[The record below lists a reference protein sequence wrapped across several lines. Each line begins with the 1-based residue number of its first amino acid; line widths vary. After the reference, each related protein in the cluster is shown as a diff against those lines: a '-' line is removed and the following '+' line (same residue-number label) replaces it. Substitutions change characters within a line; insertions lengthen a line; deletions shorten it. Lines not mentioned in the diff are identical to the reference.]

1 MSFVR
6 PTARPV
12 LPLFLLCAGLVTSV
26 VWMTARDARAT
37 SPAAPTANEPL
48 EQAMRQINGAGKALG
63 RGITADNRDESLT
76 QIVKL
81 QNAVIAAKEM
91 TPDTAAAVEADKR
104 PAFLAEY
111 RKTLAEVLKVACDME
126 IAILDGKY
134 DVAQDLMKTQLGAL
148 KKSGHDK
155 FQGE

>member
-12 LPLFLLCAGLVTSV
+12 LPVFLLCAGFVLSV

-37 SPAAPTANEPL
+37 STAAPAVNEPL
-48 EQAMRQINGAGKALG
+48 EQAMRQINGVGKALG
-63 RGITADNRDESLT
+63 RGITADNRDESLA

-81 QNAVIAAKEM
+81 QNAVISAKEM
-91 TPDTAAAVEADKR
+91 TPDTAGMVEADKR

-134 DVAQDLMKTQLGAL
+134 DVAQDLMKTKLGAL